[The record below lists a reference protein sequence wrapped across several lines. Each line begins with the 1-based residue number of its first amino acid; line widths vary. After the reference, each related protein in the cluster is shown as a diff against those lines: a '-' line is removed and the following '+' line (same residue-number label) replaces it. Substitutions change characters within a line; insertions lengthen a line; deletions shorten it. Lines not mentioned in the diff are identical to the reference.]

1 MVVSLSMLLIFC
13 CKHHDVIKFQ
23 KIATTLQF
31 PHCYY
36 IGSFQLELFLQ
47 APSMY
52 NSNYPFYQLL
62 SNRLS
67 NLIQKQYFVRFVQMC
82 VRRYSLI

>member
-1 MVVSLSMLLIFC
+1 MLLIFC
-13 CKHHDVIKFQ
+13 CEHHDVIKFQ
-23 KIATTLQF
+23 KITTTLQF
-31 PHCYY
+31 PYCYY

-52 NSNYPFYQLL
+52 NSNYPFHQLL

-67 NLIQKQYFVRFVQMC
+67 NLIHKQYFVRFVQMC